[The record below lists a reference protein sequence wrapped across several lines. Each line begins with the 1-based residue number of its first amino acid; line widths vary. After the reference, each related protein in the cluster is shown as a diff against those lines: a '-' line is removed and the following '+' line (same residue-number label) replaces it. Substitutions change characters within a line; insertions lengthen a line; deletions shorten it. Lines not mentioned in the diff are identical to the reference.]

1 MVSTT
6 ILQTLSLESWWA
18 SVCNWFAMIGDK
30 IYQNLIYGDRYMM
43 LVRGLLVTLEV
54 TFFAVLVGTLLGIL
68 AALMKLSSVKL
79 ISGISSIYIGIMRGT
94 PLVTQLLIIY
104 FVIFGSV
111 DIDKTIV
118 AIIAFGLNSGAY
130 VAEIIRAGIQAV
142 DKGQMEA
149 GRSLGLSKGQTMVSI
164 ILPQAVKNILPA
176 YVNEFVVLIKET
188 AIVGYIALE
197 DLTKAGDNIRART
210 FEAFVPLITVALIY
224 LLLTTLLT
232 KLFNY
237 VERRLRAND

>member
-79 ISGISSIYIGIMRGT
+79 ISGISSVYIGIMRGT

>member
-1 MVSTT
+1 M
-6 ILQTLSLESWWA
+6 
-18 SVCNWFAMIGDK
+18 
-30 IYQNLIYGDRYMM
+30 
-43 LVRGLLVTLEV
+43 
-54 TFFAVLVGTLLGIL
+54 
-68 AALMKLSSVKL
+68 
-79 ISGISSIYIGIMRGT
+79 
-94 PLVTQLLIIY
+94 VTQLLIIY

-111 DIDKTIV
+111 DIDKTVV

>member
-1 MVSTT
+1 MISAGM
-6 ILQTLSLESWWA
+6 LQALSLESWWA
-18 SVCNWFAMIGDK
+18 SVTDWFAMVGDK
-30 IYQNLIYGDRYMM
+30 LYQNLIYGDRYMM
-43 LVRGLLVTLEV
+43 LLRGLLVTLEV
-54 TFFAVLVGTLLGIL
+54 TFFAILVGTLLGIL
-68 AALMKLSSVKL
+68 AALMKLSSIKFV
-79 ISGISSIYIGIMRGT
+79 SGISSVYIGIMRGT

-118 AIIAFGLNSGAY
+118 AVIAFGLNSGAY

-149 GRSLGLSKGQTMVSI
+149 GRSLGLSKSQTMVSI

-197 DLTKAGDNIRART
+197 DLTKAGDNIRSRT
-210 FEAFVPLITVALIY
+210 FDAFVPLITVALVY